1 MNTTAKKAG
10 IAALLLAGCA
20 LYFGTDK
27 VAPPAQASPPKPGP
41 GLFAFVPSM
50 AGTRP
55 DGDLRTLAGEQ
66 LVVDAELGHLFD
78 YYLAGLGEK
87 DLDAIRSEI
96 ERELDRRL
104 KPGPARQAKQ
114 LLGSYLGYKQ
124 ALAGVEASLPPAGD
138 MAQAARARLL
148 AMRRLRPAYFTP
160 EQSAGLFGA
169 GDAQDDDAVARL
181 EIDSDKRLD
190 AGQKKARLAELD
202 QRMPAALREEREA
215 PARIL
220 RLEES
225 VARLRANG
233 AGDNEV
239 YRVRAAALS
248 PEAAARLAEVDRDEA
263 AWKARIGA
271 YLAQRA
277 ALMAQPASRNDAA
290 LQHLRDASFSVDEQ
304 RRLGAYEPESS
315 VSSESSKSRRAD

>member
-1 MNTTAKKAG
+1 MNTNVKGAG
-10 IAALLLAGCA
+10 VAALLLACCA
-20 LYFGTDK
+20 LYYSRDK
-27 VAPPAQASPPKPGP
+27 EAPPPALIREPGS

-50 AGTRP
+50 EGTRP
-55 DGDLRTLAGEQ
+55 DGDIKTLAGDQ

-87 DLDAIRSEI
+87 DLDAIRTEI

-104 KPGPARQAKQ
+104 KPAPARQAKQ
-114 LLGSYLGYKQ
+114 LLSSYLAYKQ
-124 ALAGVEASLPPAGD
+124 ALAGIESTLAPSGD
-138 MAQAARARLL
+138 VAQSARARLL
-148 AMRRLRPAYFTP
+148 AMRGLRATYFTP
-160 EQSAGLFGA
+160 EQNAGLFGA
-169 GDAQDDDAVARL
+169 TDMADDDAVARL
-181 EIDSDKRLD
+181 EVSVDKTLN
-190 AGQKKARLAELD
+190 AEQKLAKVAELD
-202 QRMPAALREEREA
+202 RRMPAALREEREA
-215 PARIL
+215 PAKII

-225 VARLRANG
+225 VARLRAGG

-239 YRVRAAALS
+239 YSLRAATFS
-248 PEAAARLAEVDRDEA
+248 PEAAARLADVDRDEA

-290 LQHLRDASFSVDEQ
+290 LQQLRDASFSAEEQ

-315 VSSESSKSRRAD
+315 KSRRAD